1 MQLSL
6 FLRFT
11 AAVSGHPECEGQAER
26 HDGVG
31 PELEQLLGVLGD
43 GADAGPVAAVP
54 ASQRDSVYLRSVRA
68 GRRDV
73 RAHVP
78 GVDEAEGEE
87 NRAGAQERGLAGE
100 RAGEGVLGAAPT

>member
-1 MQLSL
+1 MNKQVVLHGMQLSL

-54 ASQRDSVYLRSVRA
+54 ASERDFVYL
-68 GRRDV
+68 
-73 RAHVP
+73 
-78 GVDEAEGEE
+78 
-87 NRAGAQERGLAGE
+87 
-100 RAGEGVLGAAPT
+100 